1 MLLSRLTAE
10 QAAEASPL
18 PGDGNGWLDGDSRG
32 GGGRR
37 REEGVRGGGE
47 DGRGKMLL

>member
-32 GGGRR
+32 GGGGG
-37 REEGVRGGGE
+37 EETGGGGE
-47 DGRGKMLL
+47 GRR

>member
-32 GGGRR
+32 GGGG
-37 REEGVRGGGE
+37 EETGGGGE
-47 DGRGKMLL
+47 GRR

>member
-32 GGGRR
+32 GG
-37 REEGVRGGGE
+37 EETGGGGE
-47 DGRGKMLL
+47 GRR